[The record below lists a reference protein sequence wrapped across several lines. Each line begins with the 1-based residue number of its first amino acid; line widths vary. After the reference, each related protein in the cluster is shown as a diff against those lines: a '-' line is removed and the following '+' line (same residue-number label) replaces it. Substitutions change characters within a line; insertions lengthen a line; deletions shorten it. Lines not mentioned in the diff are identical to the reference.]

1 MRLASTSLSVT
12 KPGAVRKY
20 AAVAASGGGSSD
32 TLPDI
37 DTYSH
42 VRHSTINTGSYNCL
56 QATLSPNGT
65 KLYTLHRRSSYN
77 YLFYEQ
83 NLSTAFDISS
93 YGSVTTGFNL
103 RTDGGGGSF
112 MYPGGFRFTD
122 NGSKLYACNSYGQ
135 VKQYDLS
142 TPYDTSTRS
151 YVRITDITTG
161 VTTGIFWKPDG
172 NTLFYVDHGI
182 DRIFAKHVSTP
193 WDLTTITSTD
203 QSILLDITTTINEA
217 SPFDIY
223 FSNDGLKLYIMG
235 AYNDYVY
242 QYNLS
247 TAWDITS
254 SSFSG
259 PADKSLYVGNVE
271 TSAVGLHFSPDGTH
285 MYIAGQTGNGVDQFV
300 SS

>member
-1 MRLASTSLSVT
+1 MRLGATSLSAT
-12 KPGAVRKY
+12 KPGTVRKY
-20 AAVAASGGGSSD
+20 AAASSSSSSSN

-42 VRHSTINTGSYNCL
+42 VRHSTINTGSYNCM
-56 QATLSPNGT
+56 QATLSPDGT
-65 KLYTLHRRSSYN
+65 KLYTLHRRTTYT

-93 YGSVTTGFNL
+93 YGSVQVGFNL
-103 RTDGGGGSF
+103 RNDGGSLS
-112 MYPGGFRFTD
+112 YPSGFRFAD
-122 NGSKLYACNSYGQ
+122 NGSKLYACNYEGK
-135 VKQYDLS
+135 VKQYNLT

-151 YVRITDITTG
+151 SQGVVDITSG
-161 VTTGIFWKPDG
+161 VTTGVFWKPDG
-172 NTLFYVDHGI
+172 NTLFYVDHQN
-182 DRIFAKHVSTP
+182 DRVYAKHVSTP

-217 SPFDIY
+217 SPFDLY

-235 AYNDYVY
+235 AANDYVY

-271 TSAVGLHFSPDGTH
+271 TSGVGLHFSPDGTH

>member
-1 MRLASTSLSVT
+1 MLLSTTSLSCT
-12 KPGAVRKY
+12 NLGRKSI
-20 AAVAASGGGSSD
+20 AQTAASSSSASN

-42 VRHSTINTGSYNCL
+42 VRHSTINTANYNCMH
-56 QATLSPNGT
+56 ATLSPDGT
-65 KLYTLHRRSSYN
+65 KLYTLHRRTSST

-93 YGSVTTGFNL
+93 YGSTTVGFNM
-103 RTDGGGGSF
+103 RNDGGGPSF
-112 MYPGGFRFTD
+112 YYPNCFRFVD
-122 NGSKLYACNSYGQ
+122 NGSKLYACNYEGK
-135 VKQYDLS
+135 VKQYNLS
-142 TPYDTSTRS
+142 TPWDTSTRT
-151 YVRITDITTG
+151 RISTVDITTG
-161 VTTGIFWKPDG
+161 STSGIFWKPDG
-172 NTLFYVDHGI
+172 NTLFYVDSGN
-182 DRIFAKHVSTP
+182 DRVYAKHVSTP

-203 QSILLDITTTINEA
+203 QSFLLDITTTINEA
-217 SPFDIY
+217 SPFDLY

-235 AYNDYVY
+235 ADNDYVY

-247 TAWDITS
+247 TAWDITT
-254 SSFSG
+254 SSFSYG

-271 TSAVGLHFSPDGTH
+271 TSGVGLHFSPDGTH